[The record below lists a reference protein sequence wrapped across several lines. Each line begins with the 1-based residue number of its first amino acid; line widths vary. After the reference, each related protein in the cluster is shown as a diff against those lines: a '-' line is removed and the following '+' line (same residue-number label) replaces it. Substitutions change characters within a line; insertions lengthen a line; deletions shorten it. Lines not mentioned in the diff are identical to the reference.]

1 MNLKSA
7 MEYAR
12 HADVEKESVVCLMKW
27 QSYYCAFELTYREE
41 DDDGEIE
48 KYYCIEYL
56 GSKFNDFY
64 SCEGD
69 NYLGANLQE
78 LESDIV
84 ELISPELLNFQV
96 YENTVDMSETIPSI
110 YNALLPDL
118 IPDYE
123 DVSDMNFYQYLVD
136 RTLDLI
142 SRR

>member
-12 HADVEKESVVCLMKW
+12 HANVEKESVVCLMKW
-27 QSYYCAFELTYREE
+27 QSYYCVFELTYIEE
-41 DDDGEIE
+41 DDGEIE

-64 SCEGD
+64 CCEGD

-123 DVSDMNFYQYLVD
+123 GVSDMNFYQYLVD